1 MAIDWTKPV
10 QTRDG
15 RKVRVLCTD
24 GPDLWY
30 SVIGMV
36 DGRLCPETWTIDGVH
51 FANGVTSNLD
61 IINTPDP
68 PVTVTGWVNVYSDR
82 ASIVYLTRDD
92 ATFHH
97 GVNGPIAC
105 VPVTFSYRPGEGI
118 D

>member
-24 GPDLWY
+24 GPDLRY
-30 SVIGMV
+30 PVIGV
-36 DGRLCPETWTIDGVH
+36 ADGGLCPETWTIDGVH
-51 FANGVTSNLD
+51 FANGVPSDLD

-68 PVTVTGWVNVYSDR
+68 PVTVTRWVNVYPDMERFYRS
-82 ASIVYLTRDD
+82 RDD
-92 ATFHH
+92 ATFYH

-105 VPVTFSYRPGEGI
+105 VPVTFSYRPGEGL

>member
-24 GPDLWY
+24 GPDLRY
-30 SVIGMV
+30 PVIGLV
-36 DGRLCPETWTIDGVH
+36 DGELRPETWTIGGR
-51 FANGVTSNLD
+51 FARSADNPTHLD
-61 IINTPDP
+61 LINTPDP
-68 PVTVTGWVNVYSDR
+68 PVTLTRWVNVYPDMERSYR
-82 ASIVYLTRDD
+82 SRDD